1 MTLEM
6 QMEPGTDQKMEVS
19 QIRTKTKM
27 NQIDKEK
34 PHRRERAS
42 FQCHRSSAKPIGD
55 HEHEPHQKDELTG
68 NMKQIRGKKNRGTK
82 NPSSWRRGGTSEGSK
97 PPLVSARHTPNL
109 RIEEDDQ
116 SRRGCEGDFARS
128 V

>member
-68 NMKQIRGKKNRGTK
+68 NMKQIGGKKIEAPKTLA
-82 NPSSWRRGGTSEGSK
+82 RGGEEGLAK
-97 PPLVSARHTPNL
+97 GQNHRWKAPGTRQ
-109 RIEEDDQ
+109 I
-116 SRRGCEGDFARS
+116 
-128 V
+128 